1 MYVTFLC
8 DIIIQRENRLLV
20 ARDEERRQREVTVAI
35 KGYHKGSLWLKLLC
49 ILNFGGSHTCDLHR
63 THTQTDECM

>member
-35 KGYHKGSLWLKLLC
+35 KGYHKGSL
-49 ILNFGGSHTCDLHR
+49 
-63 THTQTDECM
+63 